1 MLGSITLALAT
12 PIAKIILD
20 KFYEGVGTKL
30 GKAAVE
36 KLPGS
41 VKEKIQQLGQ
51 LVWGR
56 CLAKTKDADKAE
68 RLLNAAAA
76 GSEAARANLATG
88 VNQVLEVE
96 PALKSQVEAIATEI
110 LQTIVQID
118 DDSTMTQN
126 NHGGTNYQTKT
137 GPNNTN
143 FFGGEHHHS

>member
-30 GKAAVE
+30 GEAAVE
-36 KLPGS
+36 KLPGA

-51 LVWGR
+51 LVWGK
-56 CLAKTKDADKAE
+56 CLQ
-68 RLLNAAAA
+68 
-76 GSEAARANLATG
+76 RANDPEQAKKLLQSAADGSAEAQKNLAIG
-88 VNQVLEVE
+88 VNQVLEVD

-110 LQTIVQID
+110 RQTIVQID

-126 NHGGTNYQTKT
+126 NYGGINNQIKT